1 MPWIR
6 HTVSTYALFYSMC
19 TVDRSMFAINP
30 TLATLSA
37 YGQLM
42 FRDAESVA
50 TLFRAS
56 IFFWCIV
63 FIQLVFF
70 MIKLGALEK
79 GWVAVIGTAVAQV
92 AVLIAYAIY
101 YIPLT
106 GFFWACL
113 KPAH

>member
-1 MPWIR
+1 
-6 HTVSTYALFYSMC
+6 
-19 TVDRSMFAINP
+19 MFAINP

-56 IFFWCIV
+56 IFFWFIV

-101 YIPLT
+101 YIPFT
-106 GFFWACL
+106 GIFWACL
-113 KPAH
+113 KPAR